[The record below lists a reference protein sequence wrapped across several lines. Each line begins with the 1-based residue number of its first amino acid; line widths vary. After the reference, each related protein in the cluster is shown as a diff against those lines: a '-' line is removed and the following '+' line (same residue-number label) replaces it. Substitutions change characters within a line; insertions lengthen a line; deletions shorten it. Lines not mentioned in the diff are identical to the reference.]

1 MFTPPRC
8 PNLACSQF
16 TNPSPGFYTHKG
28 AYRVRCRPHP
38 IPRFQCKACGRSFSR
53 QTFRSDYR
61 DHKPYLNAAVL
72 EHLCDGLGF
81 RKTARKVG
89 LTRRCLELKARK
101 HSRTAALLDDNLK
114 QRIAACQPGGMDGVL
129 RVHFDEFETYETR
142 RNTRPIT
149 IAVAIESTTRL
160 HYAAVAAPIR
170 PRGKMTESRLAA
182 IEREEALY
190 GPRRNRSRAAC
201 RIALGKAAKLHPE
214 AEVVLLYTDEKSTYP
229 KIANRVFEGRT
240 LLHSQTPSVLPRT
253 VKNPLFPVNHEEA
266 CLRDWMGRLR
276 RESWLVS
283 KKRKHLGLHLRL
295 WSAWRNWVKPRFNR
309 DKETPAQIR
318 GSAPKTLTFGD
329 LAGWRQDWGQRSP
342 SPFDTGRRAIGELAL

>member
-8 PNLACSQF
+8 PNRDCPRF
-16 TNPSPGFYTHKG
+16 TDPGPKFYTHKG
-28 AYRVRCRPHP
+28 WSQPLCRPHP
-38 IPRFQCKACGRSFSR
+38 VPRFRCNTCSLGFSR

-114 QRIAACQPGGMDGVL
+114 ERIAVCQPKGPDGVL

-160 HYAAVAAPIR
+160 HFAAVAAPIR
-170 PRGKMTESRLAA
+170 PRGKMTESRRAA

-201 RIALGKAAKLHPE
+201 RIALGKAAKLQPE
-214 AEVVLLYTDEKSTYP
+214 AGLVLLYTDEKTTYP
-229 KIANRVFEGRT
+229 KIAKRVFEGRT
-240 LLHSQTPSVLPRT
+240 LVHSQTPSVLPRT

-283 KKRKHLGLHLRL
+283 KKRKYLGLHLRL

-309 DKETPAQIR
+309 DKKTPAQIR
-318 GSAPKTLTFGD
+318 GSAPMQLTFGD
-329 LAGWRQDWGQRSP
+329 LAGWRQDWRQRSP
-342 SPFDTGRRAIGELAL
+342 SPFAAGWQAVGELAL